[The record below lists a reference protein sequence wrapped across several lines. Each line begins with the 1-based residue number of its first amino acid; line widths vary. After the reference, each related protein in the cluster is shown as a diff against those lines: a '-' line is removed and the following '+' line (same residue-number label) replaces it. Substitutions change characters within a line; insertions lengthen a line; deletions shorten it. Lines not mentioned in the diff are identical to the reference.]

1 MDCSP
6 PGSSVHGILQAR
18 VLEWGAIAFSNGI
31 ARCLILMGAAIL
43 FSVGAA
49 PFYILLKD
57 SNCSIFLPTLIF
69 FIFLTVA
76 VLMNV
81 RWCLIVLLIY
91 ISVMTSEGFPGGS
104 VVMSLP
110 ASAGNMGSIPGLGRS
125 PGGGNDNPLE
135 YSCLKNPMDRG
146 AWWTTV
152 CRFQS
157 QTQFSSLA
165 HMQ

>member
-1 MDCSP
+1 
-6 PGSSVHGILQAR
+6 
-18 VLEWGAIAFSNGI
+18 
-31 ARCLILMGAAIL
+31 MGAAIL

-81 RWCLIVLLIY
+81 RWYLIVLLIY

-110 ASAGNMGSIPGLGRS
+110 ASA
-125 PGGGNDNPLE
+125 
-135 YSCLKNPMDRG
+135 
-146 AWWTTV
+146 
-152 CRFQS
+152 
-157 QTQFSSLA
+157 
-165 HMQ
+165 